1 MSNGNRKPDV
11 RIYLKPATQGE
22 GGPVTLAAFWTDS
35 GKPQGGLDKRIK
47 RMRIELEDGT
57 VVDVSNAHPKRSH
70 FCNLYMERGGSE
82 QRPQQRRQPNRGG
95 DNWSDPTSGREPS
108 FGGGDEDVP
117 F

>member
-1 MSNGNRKPDV
+1 MSNGKKPDV
-11 RIYLKPATQGE
+11 RIYLKPAQEGS

-47 RMRIELEDGT
+47 RMRIELEDGSI
-57 VVDVSNAHPKRSH
+57 VDVSNAHPKRSH
-70 FCNLYMERGGSE
+70 FCNLYMERGE
-82 QRPQQRRQPNRGG
+82 QRPQQRRQPNRG

-108 FGGGDEDVP
+108 FGGGDDDDL